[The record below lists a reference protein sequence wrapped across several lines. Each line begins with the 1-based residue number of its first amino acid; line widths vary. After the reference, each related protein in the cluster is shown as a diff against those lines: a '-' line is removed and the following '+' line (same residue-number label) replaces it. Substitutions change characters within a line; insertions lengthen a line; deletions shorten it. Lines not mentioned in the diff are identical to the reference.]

1 VNLERS
7 KSSLKL
13 YMPESQLL
21 HKGPCIACQ
30 SSDACAVYDDG
41 HAYCF
46 SCNTHF
52 PGSEEPAEAKP
63 EKKTAAGLL
72 QVIYS
77 AIPKRKISLDVARS
91 NGYGT
96 AKWNGQAVQVAEY
109 CNDKGEV
116 VAQKVKTADKRFT
129 ILGDAKQMRLWPMHR
144 FKPGGK
150 RLLITEGETDL
161 LAWQSLPSQ
170 QNRWP
175 AVSVPNGAPAARKA
189 IAKCLDFVESFE
201 EVVLCFDNDEAGR
214 AAVDDVCNLLT
225 PGKVKVMQLP
235 VGCKDICEA
244 VQNGESAAL
253 QELFWAASMKRPD
266 GIVGSE
272 EILEA
277 LLKKPDP
284 GVEYPWEGL
293 THMLHGL
300 RRKEL
305 VTLTA
310 GTGVGKS
317 SVAGLIAH
325 SLVKK
330 GIRIGY
336 ISLEE
341 SLARTAERLVSAEL
355 GRPLHLSREGVT
367 DELLESTWRGVFDEQ
382 VVIFNHFGSMDAEG
396 LTQRV
401 KYMRVA
407 EGVDFV
413 FVDHLSILV
422 SGWGD
427 GDERRLIDNVMTE
440 LRSICEQTG
449 VGMVLISHLRS
460 PTQGEKAHEEGGRP
474 KLNQL
479 RGSKAISQLSDA
491 VIAIQ
496 RDQQGDDPHTSEVVV
511 LKNRFSGRTGLACKL
526 RYDVDSGLMQE
537 VSDELEETEC
547 PF

>member
-1 VNLERS
+1 MTES
-7 KSSLKL
+7 K
-13 YMPESQLL
+13 LL
-21 HKGPCIACQ
+21 HHGPCIACS

-46 SCNTHF
+46 SCQTHF
-52 PGSEEPAEAKP
+52 PGSDEPAETKP
-63 EKKTAAGLL
+63 KKRASSGLL
-72 QVIYS
+72 HVTYVG
-77 AIPKRKISLDVARS
+77 IPARKISLESAKK
-91 NGYGT
+91 NGYGE
-96 AKWNGQAVQVAEY
+96 AVWNGQTVQVAEY
-109 CNDKGEV
+109 CNDDGEI
-116 VAQKVKTADKRFT
+116 VAQKVKTIDKKFT

-144 FKPGGK
+144 WKSGGK
-150 RLLITEGETDL
+150 RLMITEGETDL

-170 QNRWP
+170 GNRWP

-189 IAKCLDFVESFE
+189 IAKCLEFVESFD
-201 EVVLCFDNDEAGR
+201 EVILCFDSDEAGR

-235 VGCKDICEA
+235 DGCKDICEA
-244 VQNGESAAL
+244 VRNGHSVELQNLYWSARP
-253 QELFWAASMKRPD
+253 QRPD

-293 THMLHGL
+293 TDMLHGL

-325 SLVKK
+325 SLVKR
-330 GIRIGY
+330 GVRIGY

-341 SLARTAERLVSAEL
+341 SLSRTAERLVSAEL
-355 GRPLHLSREGVT
+355 AKPLHLSREGVS
-367 DELLESTWRGVFDEQ
+367 DELLETTWKEVFDDR

-396 LTQRV
+396 LTKRV
-401 KYMRVA
+401 KYMRLA

-449 VGMVLISHLRS
+449 VGMILISHLRS
-460 PTQGEKAHEEGGRP
+460 PTHGEKAHEEGGRP

-537 VSDELEETEC
+537 VTDELEETDC

>member
-1 VNLERS
+1 
-7 KSSLKL
+7 
-13 YMPESQLL
+13 MTESQLL
-21 HKGPCIACQ
+21 HHGPCSSCD

-46 SCNTHF
+46 SCETHF
-52 PGSEEPAEAKP
+52 PSVEGPPQEEPKVRSE
-63 EKKTAAGLL
+63 GLL
-72 QVIYS
+72 SVQYS
-77 AIPKRKISLDVARS
+77 AIPKRGITLDVARS
-91 NGYGT
+91 NGYGVGT
-96 AKWNGQAVQVAEY
+96 WNGQKVQVAEY
-109 CNDKGEV
+109 CNEKGEV
-116 VAQKVKTADKRFT
+116 VAQKIKTADKKFT

-144 FKPGGK
+144 FRNGGK

-170 QNRWP
+170 ANRWP

-189 IAKCLDFVESFE
+189 IAKCLEFVESYD
-201 EVVLCFDNDEAGR
+201 EVILCFDNDDAGR
-214 AAVDDVCNLLT
+214 GAVEDVCNLLT

-235 VGCKDICEA
+235 QGCNDICDA
-244 VQNGESAAL
+244 VQQGRSAEL
-253 QELFWAASMKRPD
+253 QELYWSASAKRPD

-277 LLKKPDP
+277 LLKKPEF
-284 GVEYPWEGL
+284 GVDYPWEGL
-293 THMLHGL
+293 TDMLHGL

-317 SVAGLIAH
+317 SVAGIIAH
-325 SLVKK
+325 SLVKR

-355 GRPLHLSREGVT
+355 GRPLHLTRDGVT
-367 DELLESTWRGVFDEQ
+367 DELLKSTWKETFDEM

-407 EGVDFV
+407 EHVDFV
-413 FVDHLSILV
+413 FIDHLSILV

-449 VGMVLISHLRS
+449 VGMILISHLRS
-460 PTQGEKAHEEGGRP
+460 PNQGEKSHEEGGRP

-496 RDQQGDDPHTSEVVV
+496 RDQQGEDPHTSEVVV

-537 VSDELEETEC
+537 VSDEPEETDC

>member
-1 VNLERS
+1 MTES
-7 KSSLKL
+7 KLV
-13 YMPESQLL
+13 
-21 HKGPCIACQ
+21 HHGPCSKCD
-30 SSDACAVYDDG
+30 SSDACAIYDDG

-46 SCNTHF
+46 SCKTHF
-52 PGSEEPAEAKP
+52 PGSEKPAETKT
-63 EKKTAAGLL
+63 EKKSAPGLL
-72 QVIYS
+72 SVTYS
-77 AIPKRKISLDVARS
+77 AVPSRKITLDVARS

-96 AKWNGQAVQVAEY
+96 ATWNGQKVQVAEY
-109 CNDKGEV
+109 CDDRGQV
-116 VAQKVKTADKRFT
+116 VAQKVKTADKKFT

-144 FKPGGK
+144 FKSGGK

-170 QNRWP
+170 ANRWP

-189 IAKCLDFVESFE
+189 IAKCLDFVESFDA
-201 EVVLCFDNDEAGR
+201 VILCFDNDDAGR
-214 AAVDDVCNLLT
+214 AAVEEVCNLLT
-225 PGKVKVMQLP
+225 PGKVKVMHLP
-235 VGCKDICEA
+235 SGCNDICDA
-244 VQNGESAAL
+244 VQQGQSAEL
-253 QELFWAASMKRPD
+253 QELYWSAAPKRPD

-293 THMLHGL
+293 TNLLHGL

-325 SLVKK
+325 SLVKR

-341 SLARTAERLVSAEL
+341 SLSRTAERLVSAEL

-367 DELLESTWRGVFDEQ
+367 DETLESTWREVFDNY

-460 PTQGEKAHEEGGRP
+460 PTNGEKAHEEGGRP

-479 RGSKAISQLSDA
+479 RGSKSISQLSDA

-496 RDQQGDDPHTSEVVV
+496 RDQQGEDPHTSEVVV

-526 RYDVDSGLMQE
+526 RYDIESGLMQE
-537 VSDELEETEC
+537 VSDGSEETDC

>member
-1 VNLERS
+1 
-7 KSSLKL
+7 
-13 YMPESQLL
+13 MTESQLIR
-21 HKGPCIACQ
+21 HDPCPKCD

-41 HAYCF
+41 HAFCF

-52 PGSEEPAEAKP
+52 PESGEPVEALP
-63 EKKTAAGLL
+63 ERKTAAGLL
-72 QVIYS
+72 KVCYS
-77 AIPKRKISLDVARS
+77 AIPKRKISVDVARS
-91 NGYGT
+91 NGYGSAT
-96 AKWNGQAVQVAEY
+96 WNGQQVQVAEY
-109 CNDKGEV
+109 CNDRGEV

-144 FKPGGK
+144 FNSGGK

-170 QNRWP
+170 GNRWP

-201 EVVLCFDNDEAGR
+201 EVILCFDNDDAGR
-214 AAVDDVCNLLT
+214 DAVDDVCNLLT

-235 VGCKDICEA
+235 SGCNDICDA
-244 VQNGESAAL
+244 VQQGYSKEL
-253 QELFWAASMKRPD
+253 QDLYWAASPKRPD

-284 GVEYPWEGL
+284 GVDYPWKGL
-293 THMLHGL
+293 TDILHGL

-325 SLVKK
+325 SLVKR
-330 GIRIGY
+330 GVRIGY

-355 GRPLHLSREGVT
+355 GVPLHLHRRGVT
-367 DELLESTWRGVFDEQ
+367 DEMLESTWNDVFDGQ

-460 PTQGEKAHEEGGRP
+460 PTQGEKSHEEGGRP

-526 RYDVDSGLMQE
+526 QYDVDSGLMNE
-537 VSDELEETEC
+537 VSDESEEADC